1 MQRIE
6 IEVVRREPNENA
18 GVLRREGRLPGVFYG
33 AGAGNLSVHVEAHA
47 FRKLGLG
54 SAGAHLIRFN
64 STDSALQ
71 GGVALIKSVQTHPVN
86 GSPIHVDFL
95 RVDVNKPVE
104 AAIALT
110 FTGKAEGVV
119 EGGIL
124 QPLRREVQVRALP
137 DKLPETIEVDVT
149 PLVIHASLHIEELV
163 MPEGVE
169 AIFTENYALVTVVP
183 PVVESAAGAE
193 GEEEAEAAAAAPAG
207 GGDAPAEK
215 SEG

>member
-1 MQRIE
+1 
-6 IEVVRREPNENA
+6 
-18 GVLRREGRLPGVFYG
+18 
-33 AGAGNLSVHVEAHA
+33 
-47 FRKLGLG
+47 
-54 SAGAHLIRFN
+54 
-64 STDSALQ
+64 
-71 GGVALIKSVQTHPVN
+71 
-86 GSPIHVDFL
+86 
-95 RVDVNKPVE
+95 
-104 AAIALT
+104 
-110 FTGKAEGVV
+110 
-119 EGGIL
+119 
-124 QPLRREVQVRALP
+124 
-137 DKLPETIEVDVT
+137 VT